1 LCKAFQKGAV
11 SFAAVSPAV
20 DYTLDELDNV
30 ANNFSF
36 ISDLKND
43 LKQAEQM

>member
-1 LCKAFQKGAV
+1 MSVHQGLCFPRAN
-11 SFAAVSPAV
+11 
-20 DYTLDELDNV
+20 TLGTRLLDNV

>member
-1 LCKAFQKGAV
+1 
-11 SFAAVSPAV
+11 
-20 DYTLDELDNV
+20 V

-43 LKQAEQM
+43 LKQAEQMWFGCL